1 MEPADPEP
9 APLPD
14 APPTAGTQLLSPRM
28 PELAALEIL
37 LAVARTGSFGAAG
50 RECGLSQ
57 QAVSSRIAS
66 LEAQSG
72 VPLVRRTPRGSTL
85 TPSGVV
91 VAEWAAKLLEVAH
104 QLDAGLATLRSEK
117 RRRIKIA
124 ASLTVAEY
132 LMPRWLVS
140 LRADANRLGANPPE
154 FIMTATNSDH
164 AIAAVSDGSA
174 DLGFIE
180 TPHAPSSLHSKVVAH
195 DELVVIVPPG
205 HTWAHRRTP
214 VSARELNDTP
224 LVTREAGS
232 GTRDALAAAL
242 RAVLGNSAMQPPPVL
257 ELSSSAAVR
266 AAVIAGAGPAVMSRL
281 AVADDVTIG
290 RVRTIVVDE
299 LDLHRELRAI
309 WVGAPT
315 PPAGA
320 LHDLFGHITRQSPAL
335 PRAERKRLQPNG

>member
-1 MEPADPEP
+1 MESPDSGSASHADAVALTG
-9 APLPD
+9 APVTDP
-14 APPTAGTQLLSPRM
+14 LLSPRM
-28 PELAALEIL
+28 PDLSTLEIL
-37 LAVARTGSFGAAG
+37 LAVARTGSFGAAA

-72 VPLVRRTPRGSTL
+72 VALVMRTPRGSTL

-91 VAEWAAKLLEVAH
+91 IAEWAAKLLEVAH
-104 QLDAGLATLRSEK
+104 QLDAGLAALRSEK
-117 RRRIKIA
+117 RQRIKVA

-132 LMPRWLVS
+132 LVPRWLVS
-140 LRADANRLGANPPE
+140 LRADAQRLGSAPPE

-164 AIAAVSDGSA
+164 AIAAVADGSA

-180 TPHAPSSLHSKVVAH
+180 TPHVPSNLRSQVVAH
-195 DELVVIVPPG
+195 DELVVIAPPN
-205 HTWAHRRTP
+205 HKWVHRSSP
-214 VSARELNDTP
+214 LKAREINDTP

-232 GTRDALAAAL
+232 GTREALSTAL
-242 RAVLGNSAMQPPPVL
+242 HDVLGHSAHQPPPVL

-281 AVADDVTIG
+281 AVADDVAIG
-290 RVRTIVVDE
+290 RLRIIPVAE
-299 LDLHRELRAI
+299 LDLHRQLRAI
-309 WVGAPT
+309 WVGAAT

-320 LHDLFGHITRQSPAL
+320 VRDLLSHIARHA
-335 PRAERKRLQPNG
+335 PRPH

>member
-1 MEPADPEP
+1 MQSADPGP
-9 APLPD
+9 A
-14 APPTAGTQLLSPRM
+14 APASAGSQLLSSRM
-28 PELAALEIL
+28 PELSALEIL

-50 RECGLSQ
+50 REWGLSQ

-72 VPLVRRTPRGSTL
+72 VTLVVRTPRGSTL

-104 QLDAGLATLRSEK
+104 QLDAGLASLRSE
-117 RRRIKIA
+117 RRQRITIA

-140 LRADANRLGANPPE
+140 LRADADRLGTPAPQ

-164 AIAAVSDGSA
+164 AITAVADGSA

-180 TPHAPSSLHSKVVAH
+180 TPEVPSNLHSKVVAH
-195 DELVVIVPPG
+195 DELVVIVPPS
-205 HTWAHRRTP
+205 HKWAHRRTP
-214 VSARELNDTP
+214 LRARELNDTP
-224 LVTREAGS
+224 LVAREAGS
-232 GTRDALAAAL
+232 GTRGALTSAL
-242 RAVLGNSAMQPPPVL
+242 RSALGASAVQPPPVL

-281 AVADDVTIG
+281 AVADDVAIG
-290 RVRTIVVDE
+290 RVRTVAVGE
-299 LDLHRELRAI
+299 LDLHRELRAV
-309 WVGAPT
+309 WVGGPT

-320 LHDLFGHITRQSPAL
+320 IRDLLSHITNHPTSAT
-335 PRAERKRLQPNG
+335 A

>member
-1 MEPADPEP
+1 MAPADPGS
-9 APLPD
+9 ALPD
-14 APPTAGTQLLSPRM
+14 APSTTGRQLLSARM

-72 VPLVRRTPRGSTL
+72 VALVVRTPRGSTL

-104 QLDAGLATLRSEK
+104 QLDAGLATLRSER
-117 RRRIKIA
+117 RRRITIA

-140 LRADANRLGANPPE
+140 LRANADRLGTTAPE

-164 AIAAVSDGSA
+164 AMTSVSEGTA

-180 TPHAPSSLHSKVVAH
+180 TPHVPSTLRSKVVAH
-195 DELVVIVPPG
+195 DELVVIVPPN
-205 HTWAHRRTP
+205 HPWAHRRTP
-214 VSARELNDTP
+214 LRATELNDTA
-224 LVTREAGS
+224 LVTREPGS
-232 GTRDALAAAL
+232 GTRDALSSAL
-242 RAVLGNSAMQPPPVL
+242 QAVLGPSATQPSPVL

-281 AVADDVTIG
+281 AVADDVAIG
-290 RVRTIVVDE
+290 RVRTVDVDE
-299 LDLHRELRAI
+299 LDLHRKLRAI
-309 WVGAPT
+309 WIGGPT

-320 LHDLFGHITRQSPAL
+320 IRDLLGHIAGGT
-335 PRAERKRLQPNG
+335 